1 MIKIIDPRDKPDP
14 TAIDTTSHSPHDWSS
29 GLSPFK
35 LGPLSLYGNRSAQ
48 IFENAWQFAKLYPE
62 HADSQGEPT
71 AAYWTWAER
80 GWNSQRAYR
89 YPLGRGRRPLCSL
102 WDGQRLDYIAARKQ
116 IYLPLYQATVAHTP
130 AYHQLEATYHRNGS
144 ITLFDGYDHA
154 SLDMTLADVLDC
166 PTRICGH
173 SFMLALMLTY
183 GADFKLTD
191 LERSSPA
198 SLPTLLMHPI
208 TVVNIKTFQGP
219 SEYIGRPMPGRTG
232 SPLGNPFKVKPWG
245 TVRAQRIS
253 TGSLPS
259 LVMERDA
266 KTVGRRLSRTHKAGL
281 NRQDW
286 SIESGVLV
294 CAGNLPR
301 RNNKKRDQLSHST
314 ARCRLKEPSTLTL
327 PKIARTPPHAKD
339 SHQQMLAFC
348 SMSH

>member
-1 MIKIIDPRDKPDP
+1 MIKIIGPRDKPDP

-35 LGPLSLYGNRSAQ
+35 LGPLSLYGNHTAQ

-89 YPLGRGRRPLCSL
+89 YPLGKGPRPLCSL

-130 AYHQLEATYHRNGS
+130 AYHQLEATYLRNGS
-144 ITLFDGYDHA
+144 ITLFDFDGYDHA
-154 SLDMTLADVLDC
+154 SLNMTLADVLNC

-173 SFMLALMLTY
+173 SFILAMMLTY
-183 GADFKLTD
+183 GADFKLTA
-191 LERSSPA
+191 LPPSSPA

-232 SPLGNPFKVKPWG
+232 SPLGNPFRIKPWG
-245 TVRAQRIS
+245 
-253 TGSLPS
+253 PY
-259 LVMERDA
+259 ER
-266 KTVGRRLSRTHKAGL
+266 
-281 NRQDW
+281 N
-286 SIESGVLV
+286 ESVLV
-294 CAGNLPR
+294 HYRAWLWKEMQKRSGEVYRELIRLALISKTGPLNLACWCAPETCHGEIVKNAINYLIQHR
-301 RNNKKRDQLSHST
+301 V
-314 ARCRLKEPSTLTL
+314 A
-327 PKIARTPPHAKD
+327 A
-339 SHQQMLAFC
+339 
-348 SMSH
+348 